1 MTLIQRIG
9 GLHSSATAALRYLQ
23 SPLLLAIRLSWGWQ
37 FAEDG
42 WGKLHNL
49 DKVTNFFTSLNLPQ
63 PHMTALFVSLI
74 ELVGGVLLGLG
85 IFTRLTALV
94 LFVNMTVAYLTAE
107 PDAFKAIFTDPDKF
121 SSATSYNYWFVSLI
135 LLIFG
140 PGYLALDTIFGRF
153 FAPQRVKPALS

>member
-1 MTLIQRIG
+1 MTLFRRIG
-9 GLHSSATAALRYLQ
+9 GLYSSASVALKTLR

-63 PHMTALFVSLI
+63 PHMTAVLVSLI
-74 ELVGGVLLGLG
+74 ELVGGILLGLG
-85 IFTRLTALV
+85 LFTRLTALV
-94 LFVNMTVAYLTAE
+94 LFVNMTVAYITAE

-121 SSATSYNYWFVSLI
+121 SSATAYNYWFVSLI

-140 PGYLALDTIFGRF
+140 PGSLALDTLFGRVLKLE
-153 FAPQRVKPALS
+153 RDKPALP